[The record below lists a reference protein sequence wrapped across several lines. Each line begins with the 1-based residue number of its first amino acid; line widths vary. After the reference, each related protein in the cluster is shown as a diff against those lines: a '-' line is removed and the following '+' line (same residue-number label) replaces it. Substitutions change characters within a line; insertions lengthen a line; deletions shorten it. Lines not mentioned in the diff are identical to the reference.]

1 MTERKLA
8 AEWVCWGGRAKRVPT
23 LRASPPRMEFVSEV
37 RRKIY
42 EARSGVEAE
51 RKARQDIAEHRE
63 LMAWNQAEN
72 QRLQELR

>member
-1 MTERKLA
+1 MTEGEVA

-23 LRASPPRMEFVSEV
+23 LVASPPRLEFVSEV
-37 RRKIY
+37 RRKVY
-42 EARSGVEAE
+42 EARAGVLAE
-51 RKARQDIAEHRE
+51 RKAREDATEHRE